1 MYKKSLLTYIIDIY
15 KNRKIKFLGENK
27 IIMEDYDWIDMMEKM
42 QEIRLFASLNI
53 RGKRN
58 GNTSPQELDI
68 LSRIIMSDTAL
79 TPLDMSVITGLNKSA
94 VSRLIER
101 LEKKEFL
108 KKKYNKNDKRSYTLH
123 ITESGNQELNQAYRH
138 YLEPVYKLRRTIG
151 EERFKS
157 LTSQIK
163 EANYI
168 LQNKEAEK

>member
-1 MYKKSLLTYIIDIY
+1 
-15 KNRKIKFLGENK
+15 
-27 IIMEDYDWIDMMEKM
+27 MEDYDWIDMMEKM

-58 GNTSPQELDI
+58 GNTTPQELDI